1 MKRFTITEE
10 ERHDILKMYNLLSED
25 VRRPLQKLMEC
36 KFTTDGK
43 YVIYEGKAFST
54 STGEQVPINEE
65 WTISDILHAGA
76 DLLSVGMDFVIPGS
90 GAVVDVLNAIS
101 YIIEAQFK
109 SNEEKDSL
117 YLMAAIT
124 FAFVL
129 LPGPLQAVSAPLKNA
144 VKTGAGMASP
154 VVKNGLKIIGNSIDT
169 LLLGIPSKVDNALKS
184 PLAKNILGS
193 WGDKI
198 SGFISNFTSRI
209 KQLLGTLTGK
219 TGKEGVEVAAKTG
232 KEGAKVAGKEG
243 TEKIVKDIPFDK
255 FKEKFLF
262 DNWLGGVQGLLKKL
276 PSPNM
281 LFNPSKVKV
290 LNKTTNNFIG
300 RDGLPAMREVIEVE
314 IENGQKILFYKS
326 SGSNVDTTGKKAGE
340 WFVIPGWRS
349 SDGFFIKTKETIALT
364 KGGNKYLTEMAQFL
378 EKNGVEGLSKS
389 AKTGTK
395 ALPAVI
401 NKVTTLSKMD
411 NVVLSSNAPVI
422 MNKLGLT
429 KGSKFGTKNGTAQ
442 IDDIIDVDYVLVSTT
457 MGKEKMKVWS
467 FLKKYI
473 VDPSAKLRKTGI
485 PLITKSLLSIF
496 NEDGT
501 INQNA
506 LNKLPPITPEQ
517 AMNDLERLSQ
527 IVAEYEGG
535 SGKYSVNKNVLN
547 FQKAL
552 RMIGFNLGNYGSNK
566 DGVDGKFG
574 PKTQNALKDFQTQNN
589 LQSSL
594 GKMDRLTAKK
604 LAEVLSNKKIDGSE
618 ETQNYLNSL

>member
-219 TGKEGVEVAAKTG
+219 SS
-232 KEGAKVAGKEG
+232 KEGAELTGKITGKSSKEG
-243 TEKIVKDIPFDK
+243 AELSGKKVTKEVSGEIFEKNFRV
-255 FKEKFLF
+255 EKCYTHSFCDTGNIIKRIF
-262 DNWLGGVQGLLKKL
+262 NIAPTNVA
-276 PSPNM
+276 
-281 LFNPSKVKV
+281 FNPSAVKV
-290 LNKTTNNFIG
+290 LQKSNVAG
-300 RDGLPAMREVIEVE
+300 REVIETQL
-314 IENGQKILFYKS
+314 ENGQKVLFYKS
-326 SGSNVDTTGKKAGE
+326 SGSNVDTTGKKMGE
-340 WFVIPGWRS
+340 WFVIPGFAENGW
-349 SDGFFIKTKETIALT
+349 FIKTKETIALT

-485 PLITKSLLSIF
+485 PLITKSLVSIF

>member
-65 WTISDILHAGA
+65 WTISDILHTGA

-90 GAVVDVLNAIS
+90 GAVVDVLNAVS
-101 YIIEAQFK
+101 YVIEAQFK

-124 FAFVL
+124 FAFVI
-129 LPGPLQAVSAPLKNA
+129 LPGPLQAFATPLKRA
-144 VKTGAGMASP
+144 VKTGVGMADP
-154 VVKNGLKIIGNSIDT
+154 VVKEGLRVIGNSIDT
-169 LLLGIPSKVDNALKS
+169 LLVGIPSQVNNALKS
-184 PLAKNILGS
+184 DLATNILGK

-198 SGFISNFTSRI
+198 SGFITNFTSRI

-219 TGKEGVEVAAKTG
+219 TGKEGAEAAAKTG
-232 KEGAKVAGKEG
+232 KEGAETVIKKSTKEVSG
-243 TEKIVKDIPFDK
+243 EVLQYK
-255 FKEKFLF
+255 FTLRNCKSMNFC
-262 DNWLGGVQGLLKKL
+262 DLGSIFSNFLKKL
-276 PSPNM
+276 PVSD
-281 LFNPSKVKV
+281 LVFNPSKVKV
-290 LNKTTNNFIG
+290 LQKSNIAG
-300 RDGLPAMREVIEVE
+300 REVIEAE
-314 IENGQKILFYKS
+314 LENGQKVLFYKS
-326 SGSNVDTTGKKAGE
+326 TGQNTASTGKKTGE
-340 WFVIPGWRS
+340 WFVIPGFAESGW
-349 SDGFFIKTKETIALT
+349 FVKTAESVSLT

-378 EKNGVEGLSKS
+378 EKNGAEGLSKS

-395 ALPAVI
+395 ALPEVI
-401 NKVTTLSKMD
+401 NKVTTLSKID
-411 NVVLSSNAPVI
+411 NVVLGNNAPIV

-429 KGSKFGTKNGTAQ
+429 KGSKFGTRTGTAQ

-485 PLITKSLLSIF
+485 PSITKGLVAVF

-501 INQNA
+501 INQDA
-506 LNKLPPITPEQ
+506 LNKLPTITPEQ
-517 AMNDLERLSQ
+517 AMIDLEYLSQ
-527 IVAEYEGG
+527 NVAEYEGG
-535 SGKYSVNKNVLN
+535 SGKYSVNTNVLN

-552 RMIGFNLGNYGSNK
+552 KMLGYNLGSFGSNK

-574 PKTQNALKDFQTQNN
+574 PQTQKSLKDFQTQNA
-589 LQSSL
+589 LDSSL
-594 GKMDRLTAKK
+594 GRMDRVTAKK
-604 LAEVLSNKKIDGSE
+604 LSEVLKTKNISGSE
-618 ETQNYLNSL
+618 EVQTFLSSL

>member
-65 WTISDILHAGA
+65 WTISDLLHTGA

-90 GAVVDVLNAIS
+90 GAVVDVLNAVS
-101 YIIEAQFK
+101 YVIEAQFK

-124 FAFVL
+124 FAFVI
-129 LPGPLQAVSAPLKNA
+129 LPGPLQAIATPLKRA
-144 VKTGAGMASP
+144 VKTGVGMADP
-154 VVKNGLKIIGNSIDT
+154 VVKEGLKIIGGFLDT
-169 LLLGIPSKVDNALKS
+169 ILLGIPSKVNEALKS

-198 SGFISNFTSRI
+198 SGFIDNFTNRI

-219 TGKEGVEVAAKTG
+219 TGKEGVEAAAKTG
-232 KEGAKVAGKEG
+232 KEGTKLSAKKVTKEVSG
-243 TEKIVKDIPFDK
+243 DVLQRNFTLPNCTNSNFCDTTNIVKRLFTVAPVDK
-255 FKEKFLF
+255 
-262 DNWLGGVQGLLKKL
+262 V
-276 PSPNM
+276 
-281 LFNPSKVKV
+281 FNPSKVKV
-290 LNKTTNNFIG
+290 LQKSNIAG
-300 RDGLPAMREVIEVE
+300 REVIETE
-314 IENGQKILFYKS
+314 LENGQKVLFYKS
-326 SGSNVDTTGKKAGE
+326 SGQNVGTTGKESGE
-340 WFVIPGWRS
+340 WFVIPGFAENGW
-349 SDGFFIKTKETIALT
+349 FIKTHETIALT
-364 KGGNKYLTEMAQFL
+364 KGGDKYLTDMANFL
-378 EKNGVEGLSKS
+378 KKNGSEGLSKS

-395 ALPAVI
+395 TLPAVI
-401 NKVTTLSKMD
+401 NKVTTLSKID
-411 NVVLSSNAPVI
+411 NVVLGNNAPIV

-429 KGSKFGTKNGTAQ
+429 KGSKFGTRTGTAQ

-473 VDPSAKLRKTGI
+473 VDPSSKLRKTGI
-485 PLITKSLLSIF
+485 PLITKSLVSVF

-501 INQNA
+501 INQDA
-506 LNKLPPITPEQ
+506 LNKLTTITPEQ
-517 AMNDLERLSQ
+517 AMIDLEYLSQ
-527 IVAEYEGG
+527 NVAEYEGG
-535 SGKYSVNKNVLN
+535 SGKYSVNTNVLN

-552 RMIGFNLGNYGSNK
+552 KMLGYDLGSFGANK

-574 PKTQNALKDFQTQNN
+574 AQTQKALKDFQTQNA
-589 LQSSL
+589 LDSSL
-594 GKMDRLTAKK
+594 GRMDRVTAKK
-604 LAEVLSNKKIDGSE
+604 LSEVLKTKNIDGSE
-618 ETQNYLNSL
+618 KIQNFLSSL